1 MAQDSIVA
9 PEYSLAVLQFID
21 YYTERRISQLAGNR
35 SLTIG
40 LSNSMYFELAKSWCY
55 DYRVISRVNG

>member
-40 LSNSMYFELAKSWCY
+40 LSNSMYFELAKS
-55 DYRVISRVNG
+55 